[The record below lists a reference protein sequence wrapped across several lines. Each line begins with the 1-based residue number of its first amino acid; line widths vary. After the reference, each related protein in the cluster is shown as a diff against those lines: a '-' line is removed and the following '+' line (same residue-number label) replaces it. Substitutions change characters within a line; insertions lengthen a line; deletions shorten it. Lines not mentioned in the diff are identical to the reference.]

1 MDDITI
7 ERVERLIKEYRRFN
21 QERTDTD
28 EDWLLQ
34 FGTWLR
40 DRNDSVYKSEHA
52 IPGKEDS
59 IIVMFLIMVNN
70 LTRNR
75 LNKLINNTPLSTI
88 MDYLFLV
95 QLDGHGR
102 MGKAELIA
110 FNHLEMS
117 SGIEVIRRLL
127 KNGWV
132 TEEPNSEDR
141 RSKYVA
147 ISQAGKTLL
156 DSLSEQVNAFYRSF
170 CSGLHDMNKTEIIY
184 FLERLIMRIEEQPAR
199 FPIDDKAINDLNN
212 LK

>member
-21 QERTDTD
+21 QERTDTE

-75 LNKLINNTPLSTI
+75 LNKLVNNTPLSTI

-102 MGKAELIA
+102 MGKAELIG
-110 FNHLEMS
+110 FNHMEMS

-132 TEEPNSEDR
+132 IEEPNTEDR

-147 ISQAGKTLL
+147 ITQAGKTVLE
-156 DSLSEQVNAFYRSF
+156 SLSEQVNAFYRSF
-170 CSGLHDMNKTEIIY
+170 CSGLHDMDKNEIIY
-184 FLERLIMRIEEQPAR
+184 FLERLIMGIGSTSFTTPNRE
-199 FPIDDKAINDLNN
+199 KS
-212 LK
+212 